1 MTMRKWILVAG
12 LALAGCGGSEAPPD
26 QTTERPTRWWFF
38 NELKQSSYSWGRAQ
52 PFFVRS
58 EPFELIQRKD
68 FGAQFASIPSS
79 LGDPALAEAEVYS
92 SDDGKTYWT
101 WAEGPHG
108 QEGRIGAEAG
118 LTQTQTYMKLM
129 PDAKLQLV
137 ISKAFIEALDFNGD
151 IILSRECPWEK
162 GAGGEDACLPHSTT
176 QPLTIETAAAHLLVC
191 PDNH

>member
-92 SDDGKTYWT
+92 RSSSRATRETGS
-101 WAEGPHG
+101 ARHLSSRPSLPSS
-108 QEGRIGAEAG
+108 GRSGAR
-118 LTQTQTYMKLM
+118 
-129 PDAKLQLV
+129 P
-137 ISKAFIEALDFNGD
+137 ISH
-151 IILSRECPWEK
+151 SSPTC
-162 GAGGEDACLPHSTT
+162 GATGRARTPGSS
-176 QPLTIETAAAHLLVC
+176 
-191 PDNH
+191 